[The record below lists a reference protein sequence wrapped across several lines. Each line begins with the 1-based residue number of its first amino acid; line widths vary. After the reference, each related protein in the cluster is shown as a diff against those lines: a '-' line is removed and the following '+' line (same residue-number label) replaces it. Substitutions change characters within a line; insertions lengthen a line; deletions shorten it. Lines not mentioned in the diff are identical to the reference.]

1 MPHPNGNIILEV
13 PTGCKHQRMQENN
26 CEQQCGWRHSGIR
39 TCLRMNSLLTGNFTG
54 KFTISSL
61 KAAILEHETAVLQG
75 LFSRSL
81 SELSGKFFQRAGNSK
96 RITGIFLTRTGVI
109 RISKAR
115 LLQVRHHLAA
125 FNRGLRPSLS
135 PPESA
140 AVPLGNSVRGSL
152 G

>member
-1 MPHPNGNIILEV
+1 
-13 PTGCKHQRMQENN
+13 
-26 CEQQCGWRHSGIR
+26 
-39 TCLRMNSLLTGNFTG
+39 MNSLLTGNFTG

-75 LFSRSL
+75 LFSRFPKRTIREIFPKSR
-81 SELSGKFFQRAGNSK
+81 EFQTDNRDFFDEDW
-96 RITGIFLTRTGVI
+96 VI